1 MLWSKFLARKVKL
14 EDLQP
19 YVVLRGSLLS
29 SEEKKKVILES
40 DQSLEGKLTIQR
52 VTEEVRVL
60 GASFFSDMTGQK
72 KTQRSKVYEQS
83 TLVAQDQDDVQ
94 VQETA
99 YQADDV
105 SENELLETMQ
115 GEGDEDATIPG
126 CPSKVVG
133 KVQKP
138 WILAH

>member
-1 MLWSKFLARKVKL
+1 M
-14 EDLQP
+14 
-19 YVVLRGSLLS
+19 
-29 SEEKKKVILES
+29 
-40 DQSLEGKLTIQR
+40 
-52 VTEEVRVL
+52 
-60 GASFFSDMTGQK
+60 
-72 KTQRSKVYEQS
+72 
-83 TLVAQDQDDVQ
+83 AQDQDDVQ